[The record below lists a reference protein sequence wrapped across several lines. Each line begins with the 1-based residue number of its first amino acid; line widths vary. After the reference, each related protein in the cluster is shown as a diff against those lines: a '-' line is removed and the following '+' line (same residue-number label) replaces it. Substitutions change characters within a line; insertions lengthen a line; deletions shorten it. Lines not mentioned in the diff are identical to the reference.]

1 MSWRIRAHIR
11 SHIVGYVA
19 LFFALSGSA
28 VAVSLPGKNLVNS
41 KDVINKS
48 LKSKD
53 YKNDN
58 IKSIDVKDGSLAG
71 VDVLSDSLTGDDLSN
86 DSIKSIDVEDAS
98 LAGVDVLSD
107 SLTGDDLSIDVTV
120 RSADGTGP
128 TQVSCLSGE
137 VAVGG
142 GGHATLGDAHL
153 RSSRPNPQS
162 GTPTGWEADF
172 RLNKGPVEGQPDP
185 GTVYAVCAEL

>member
-1 MSWRIRAHIR
+1 MSARIRAHIR
-11 SHIVGYVA
+11 SHIVGYIA

-28 VAVSLPGKNLVNS
+28 VAVSLPGKNRVNS
-41 KDVINKS
+41 GDVINKS

-53 YKNDN
+53 YKNNN
-58 IKSIDVKDGSLAG
+58 IKSIDVK
-71 VDVLSDSLTGDDLSN
+71 
-86 DSIKSIDVEDAS
+86 DAS
-98 LAGVDVLSD
+98 LAGVDVLSN

-153 RSSRPNPQS
+153 RSSRPNPQG

-172 RLNKGPVEGQPDP
+172 RANFNSVRGQLDP
-185 GTVYAVCAEL
+185 GTVYAVCADL